1 MTYRRYAFFLIL
13 WLFSACVMWESD
25 TLFAQANHTD
35 ADQKAVN
42 DTRREL
48 GQSTMGSKQFPWYST
63 ETDDAAFVPFPKEKE
78 RKPEKE
84 PKKREPREPSAFW
97 AFFASLSY
105 TTIFVIGLIVLL
117 LVLALAWFVL
127 IRNRDIFRKLWK
139 KEEYQ
144 ERQRRIETLPEEAR
158 DMFDDLIGA
167 ARRAFEAGQYRNAL
181 IYYFSHQL
189 VWLDMHQ
196 LIRMHKGKTNHEYAR
211 ELKNATEV
219 LSYYEKSMMLF
230 ESVYYGDHQITR
242 LLFLDIWERRNEF
255 SRAVREEKQRRDEAK
270 LQRLQ
275 GSSIA
280 SHQGSLTLKL
290 EMPDSD
296 SPLKSPSGSG
306 LMLLC
311 LLTFGAM
318 LGTSGCRENV
328 HTTYIPPPSYDKSI
342 NGISV
347 FNDITVRRGHALR
360 SGSMTN
366 AYAKNGDVLIWF
378 ARQTG
383 CPKDETVRKIETW
396 LKAKPDRTFV
406 YVGRAFESTY
416 DYWSA
421 VEKLTPKEKLG
432 ATADDLQKIV
442 ANKQEAADDI
452 RIFLAKADAVNHE
465 NQTDDNVDDGA
476 DTAPVDDESDAKNL
490 KKEESNNDDEAKKM
504 LDQWA
509 GLLNTDDMRIGK
521 NMKCDWFKTSPRK
534 QRYHVTGISGNSNW
548 TSDINAE
555 KLNLTCFEDWTFGDD
570 VEPLLVV
577 NGETVETNANPQAVQ
592 DQTLVARKKVGQ
604 SQAIFVAN
612 AGFLLNY
619 PLVNHEH
626 RKLAGRLIG
635 SLGEP
640 KKRVFVYIGY
650 SDLDIEKVTEVSDES
665 PHVLLTLLHIW
676 PLSIILCHVIVLC
689 AAFFF
694 YKWPIFGRPKREK
707 EYQVTDFSKHIDAY
721 ATLLAEAKDDDY
733 ATRQITEA
741 LDRQKRELF

>member
-1 MTYRRYAFFLIL
+1 MTHCRYVFFLIL
-13 WLFSACVMWESD
+13 WLFSAYVMVESN
-25 TLFAQANHTD
+25 TLFAQANTNT
-35 ADQKAVN
+35 DQKAVN

-48 GQSTMGSKQFPWYST
+48 GQSTMGSKQFPWYSN
-63 ETDDAAFVPFPKEKE
+63 EMDDAAFVPFPKERKE
-78 RKPEKE
+78 KEKPEKE
-84 PKKREPREPSAFW
+84 LKKRESREPSSFW
-97 AFFASLSY
+97 TFFAKMSY
-105 TTIFVIGLIVLL
+105 TTIFVIGLIVILL
-117 LVLALAWFVL
+117 ILALAWFVL
-127 IRNRDIFRKLWK
+127 FRNRDLFRKLWK

-255 SRAVREEKQRRDEAK
+255 SQAVREEKQRRDEAK
-270 LQRLQ
+270 LQRLH

-280 SHQGSLTLKL
+280 SHQSSLTLKL

-296 SPLKSPSGSG
+296 SPLRSPSGNG

-311 LLTFGAM
+311 LLTFGVM
-318 LGTSGCRENV
+318 FGTSGCRENV
-328 HTTYIPPPSYDKSI
+328 QTAYIPPPSYDKSI

-360 SGSMTN
+360 SGGMTN

-396 LKAKPDRTFV
+396 LNAKPDRTFV

-421 VEKLTPKEKLG
+421 VEELTPKENLG
-432 ATADDLQKIV
+432 PTDDDRRKIA
-442 ANKQEAADDI
+442 ANKQEAADNL
-452 RIFLAKADAVNHE
+452 RIFLAKTDAAIHDDK
-465 NQTDDNVDDGA
+465 TDDET
-476 DTAPVDDESDAKNL
+476 DTTPADDEPDTKDL
-490 KKEESNNDDEAKKM
+490 KKEESNNDEEAKKM

-509 GLLNTDDMRIGK
+509 GLLNTDDMRIGD

-534 QRYHVTGISGNSNW
+534 QRYRVTAISGDANW

-555 KLNLTCFEDWTFGDD
+555 KLHLTCFEEWAFGDD

-577 NGETVETNANPQAVQ
+577 DGETAETNTDPLPVR

-640 KKRVFVYIGY
+640 KKRVFVYIGH

-733 ATRQITEA
+733 TTQQIAEA
-741 LDRQKRELF
+741 FDRQKRELF